1 MTAARS
7 EPPLTRRAILSQAW
21 PLMIGQVSVPLVALV
36 DTVVVGQTGDPVAL
50 AGVALGSVIISF
62 LFWSFGFLR
71 MGMTGLTAQAL
82 GREETDEV
90 DALLIRGLAA
100 GLVIGLV
107 LFALQTLLTPLALWA
122 MAGGEALDAEAS
134 GYIAARFFG
143 APASLAVFALTGWL
157 FGLGETRR
165 ALVLQVVMN
174 LANAALD
181 VLFVWRFDMGA
192 QGIGIGTAIAEWLAL
207 AVGLWLAR
215 PLLSEAILARLRSAR
230 RVFDPAAMKRLFA
243 FNFDIMVRTVA
254 LLLLFAWFT
263 RAGARIGTVQLA
275 ANLVLE
281 QFVLVAAYVLDAF
294 AFTAESRVGMAF
306 GRGSRSQLLRA
317 TRLTGE
323 FSLAAGALFA
333 LVTFG
338 LGEHIVALIADSE
351 AVRAAARPYLPM
363 VALIPLAGMP
373 AWLLDGVFLGATR
386 GAALR
391 NAAIL
396 ATIAY
401 VALDIALR
409 PWGAAG
415 LWWAMLSSYMLR
427 ALFLGLHWPGL
438 MRALAK
444 QPLASEARPA

>member
-1 MTAARS
+1 
-7 EPPLTRRAILSQAW
+7 
-21 PLMIGQVSVPLVALV
+21 
-36 DTVVVGQTGDPVAL
+36 
-50 AGVALGSVIISF
+50 
-62 LFWSFGFLR
+62 
-71 MGMTGLTAQAL
+71 
-82 GREETDEV
+82 
-90 DALLIRGLAA
+90 
-100 GLVIGLV
+100 
-107 LFALQTLLTPLALWA
+107 
-122 MAGGEALDAEAS
+122 
-134 GYIAARFFG
+134 
-143 APASLAVFALTGWL
+143 
-157 FGLGETRR
+157 
-165 ALVLQVVMN
+165 
-174 LANAALD
+174 
-181 VLFVWRFDMGA
+181 
-192 QGIGIGTAIAEWLAL
+192 
-207 AVGLWLAR
+207 
-215 PLLSEAILARLRSAR
+215 
-230 RVFDPAAMKRLFA
+230 MKRLFA

-338 LGEHIVALIADSE
+338 LGEHIVALIAESD

-363 VALIPLAGMP
+363 VALIPLVGMP